1 MTQHYKRK
9 FVHLAMIGF
18 ALFIGWI
25 PPWAISA
32 AAFTAF
38 LFVYFVLPRIGG
50 DELRS
55 DRQQFRNI
63 DLGLV
68 LYPISLTLISLIFFR
83 QQVFMAIAWGAMGF
97 GDAFASIFGKIM
109 KRYPIPWNPHKTIMG
124 SLMFFVGGLGGT
136 MGLLYLLPS
145 SILLDLPIEKW
156 FLIVYVTLFLSAI
169 VETIPGLINDNF
181 SVPIFAAVWAFIQY
195 QLILHGA
202 FFFPTNF
209 IAGFT
214 VVGLFVMLSWASG
227 KIDVI
232 GAMAG
237 GVIASG
243 LFLGGGFPLLGLLF
257 VFFVM
262 GTVASSWKKGEKK
275 QEGLLQENEG
285 KRSINNALANGG
297 VAGLLGFLAWSFPT
311 QAPLLQ
317 IMAAATLAAATSDTL
332 ASELGNVY
340 GKRYLHVLTGQ
351 PEQRGRDGAISW
363 EGTFAGFV
371 GSVIIGLLFFMG
383 THATWIGMLG
393 VVLAG
398 VVGNYADSVLGAT
411 LQRSGLMDNDT
422 VNFFNT
428 ILAALFAGGFYMLIN

>member
-232 GAMAG
+232 GTMAG